1 MSIECTTYLG
11 LRRHERPTFL
21 LKYERPTIT
30 VINTTDIHVAAMI
43 RFFLT

>member
-1 MSIECTTYLG
+1 MSIECIIYLC

-30 VINTTDIHVAAMI
+30 AINTTDIHVAAMI
-43 RFFLT
+43 RFF